1 MRLASSTREPDEVEH
16 LRLLVPTK
24 LVGVSSFQPTLRQ
37 LAARGPAA
45 GLPLRLEVQR
55 GRVAAFATGAF
66 ADDVRKSSGPGS
78 HLLGLVQAKHA
89 WLASLVAF
97 GARAVLLQV
106 TGGSADKP
114 THGVNLGLAG
124 LGEAIL
130 AYECAG
136 ETEAPTPMRLVS
148 RPGSGPKPAA

>member
-1 MRLASSTREPDEVEH
+1 MRLASSSREPDEVEH

-24 LVGVSSFQPTLRQ
+24 LVGVSAFQPTLRQ

-55 GRVAAFATGAF
+55 GRVAAFATDASTNEP
-66 ADDVRKSSGPGS
+66 ATGS
-78 HLLGLVQAKHA
+78 PDGRLLGLVQAKHA
-89 WLASLVAF
+89 WLAPLVAY

-114 THGVNLGLAG
+114 THGVNLALTG

-130 AYECAG
+130 AYERAG
-136 ETEAPTPMRLVS
+136 GAEAPTPMRLAS